1 MAIFSLSQ
9 RHSGAKIGDNKV
21 DYLPV
26 LNGWDS
32 CFKQLVNSK
41 EQHTIIVVAPECM
54 VAGDAELFHSVEP
67 LEALVETLTR
77 LTDYVLD
84 NLDTVKL
91 VDVGFSQSL
100 NHVAH
105 YLNLESGKNAQT
117 ATYSVRTQLKGLA
130 QILHYEEL
138 HVAYEELVAACTEVE
153 QRDVVDP
160 VKRLSRLIEQSTQEA
175 TQTQQAEQ
183 ENELLLLQLQQ
194 VQEELEAQHQ
204 LNSEQAQI
212 AKQRE
217 AELEKNKQ
225 TVQEQ
230 LEAQQ
235 EECDLLLL
243 QLQQVQEE
251 LEHVFAQAKAKT
263 DCLTDRASSVQT
275 LEQRLEKVE
284 GEYQASLQQLEQLQS
299 KLIELQDRKVAEV
312 EEGVGESHN
321 DELDE
326 IKQENELLLLQLQQV
341 QEELEHYFVH
351 AKALEKEIEALNK
364 TPQIDTMDHELAT
377 LIRLRAVL

>member
-9 RHSGAKIGDNKV
+9 RHRGAKIGDSKV

-54 VAGDAELFHSVEP
+54 VAGDAELSHSVEP

-160 VKRLSRLIEQSTQEA
+160 LKRLSRLIEQSTQEA

-217 AELEKNKQ
+217 AELE
-225 TVQEQ
+225 
-230 LEAQQ
+230 AQQ

-263 DCLTDRASSVQT
+263 DSLTDKASSVQT

-284 GEYQASLQQLEQLQS
+284 GEYQASLEQLEQLQS
-299 KLIELQDRKVAEV
+299 KLIELQNRKVVKAEDGV
-312 EEGVGESHN
+312 EERIN
-321 DELDE
+321 DELED

-351 AKALEKEIEALNK
+351 AKALEKEIETLNE
-364 TPQIDTMDHELAT
+364 TPQIGPMDHELAT
-377 LIRLRAVL
+377 LTRLRSVL